1 MNQLL
6 ASILLTLITP
16 VQLVMMLVGSLGL
29 SAYGKHLDST
39 PQRYWWVELQEIT
52 DRIEFCNEWYP
63 AGHPERV
70 KAQRRLQPH
79 IREGYLA
86 KGFTAEDMED
96 FVTLNVISEA
106 DRVRLTAK
114 R

>member
-16 VQLVMMLVGSLGL
+16 AQLVLMAIGSSGAA
-29 SAYGKHLDST
+29 AYGKHLDST
-39 PQRYWWVELQEIT
+39 PQRYWWVELNEIT
-52 DRIEFCNEWYP
+52 DRIEFCKEWYTP
-63 AGHPERV
+63 GHPESV
-70 KAQRRLQPH
+70 KAHARLHPL
-79 IREGYLA
+79 IREAYLA
-86 KGFTAEDMED
+86 GGFTREDMDD
-96 FVTLNVISEA
+96 FVTLKIISEA